1 MIDRWLLLD
10 WDPDKDL
17 FSVGGLV
24 VADVRGVL
32 EVLAIMVTVELK
44 L

>member
-10 WDPDKDL
+10 WDPDEDL

-24 VADVRGVL
+24 VNDVREVL
-32 EVLAIMVTVELK
+32 EVLAMMVTVELK